1 MTRRPAILVL
11 AALTLGLAGC
21 TAAHAGTGKPP
32 KPKPP
37 VVAAAPSQAADDDGQ
52 PDPAPSSAASSGASP
67 AGSQAGSQA
76 PSDPAGPKVPDRAG
90 KPGSHVTGGASGHGP
105 FGSITTTGT
114 AAVALTFDD
123 GPGPYTGQVL
133 DLLAQYHVKA
143 TFCVIGRQVAANAD
157 LIKRIVAE
165 GHTLCDHTWDHDLN
179 LRKRSDDQIRA
190 ELQKTLDAIHAVVP
204 GVPVKYFR
212 EPGGNWGA
220 NTVAMATSLGMTPLH
235 WAVDPTDWARPGA
248 QAIINR
254 VLSHTGPGSIV
265 LVHDGGGDRS
275 GTVAALRTIL
285 PNLTSRF
292 TLIALP
298 TT

>member
-1 MTRRPAILVL
+1 MKLPTPRYGPATGEPASIAWAGTNTTNPNPPRSYRMTRRPAILVL

-37 VVAAAPSQAADDDGQ
+37 VVAAAPSQAAEG
-52 PDPAPSSAASSGASP
+52 PA
-67 AGSQAGSQA
+67 
-76 PSDPAGPKVPDRAG
+76 
-90 KPGSHVTGGASGHGP
+90 
-105 FGSITTTGT
+105 
-114 AAVALTFDD
+114 
-123 GPGPYTGQVL
+123 PYTGQVL

-220 NTVAMATSLGMTPLH
+220 NT
-235 WAVDPTDWARPGA
+235 
-248 QAIINR
+248 
-254 VLSHTGPGSIV
+254 
-265 LVHDGGGDRS
+265 
-275 GTVAALRTIL
+275 
-285 PNLTSRF
+285 SRW
-292 TLIALP
+292 P
-298 TT
+298 P